1 MAPHSFDG
9 CTVLRFDNKSST
21 KATLML
27 VKRAGPRPSGDLV
40 KSLLAAG
47 RKDNTGKPVVL
58 LGGGATCGNA
68 VGRQIERTSR
78 ELWRGGVPI
87 LGAEKTHRR
96 GEIHVDVW
104 HLKGGGYITLAS
116 RGDRPATLITTSDA
130 NCEVLYAA
138 SFLQPLCSEW
148 PSPPLLFDQLYAIW
162 GYIRTWWDD
171 HPLTYMA
178 IFGPLWASLTFLV
191 SFVLASLFSSLLWFF
206 FKALREKMAG
216 VY

>member
-78 ELWRGGVPI
+78 ELWRGGFPI

-148 PSPPLLFDQLYAIW
+148 PSPPLSFDLSSFPESFDPIYLILGFDLRAYVLNW
-162 GYIRTWWDD
+162 ADDLARD
-171 HPLTYMA
+171 HPLDPY
-178 IFGPLWASLTFLV
+178 
-191 SFVLASLFSSLLWFF
+191 
-206 FKALREKMAG
+206 R
-216 VY
+216 